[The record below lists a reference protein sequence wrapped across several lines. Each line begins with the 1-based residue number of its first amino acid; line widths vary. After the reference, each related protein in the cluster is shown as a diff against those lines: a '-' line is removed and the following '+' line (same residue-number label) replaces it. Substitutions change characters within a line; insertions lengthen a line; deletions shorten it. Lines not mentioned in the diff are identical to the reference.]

1 MVAMHRGVGALL
13 VMLGAA
19 LVYEGS
25 ASARSEV
32 GAGLGL
38 FLVLAGSSLVL
49 DVPPEERPAP

>member
-1 MVAMHRGVGALL
+1 MRRGVGALL

-38 FLVLAGSSLVL
+38 FLVLTGSSLVL
-49 DVPPEERPAP
+49 DLPTEDRPAP